1 MLGRVVRA
9 HCWVL
14 RKRAAPV
21 FLGARSVVAAAA
33 VVVVVV
39 SGWCRGWGCGSSAA
53 GPVFR
58 AYRPGLLPSSSLWW
72 GSEWVGCRGGGSVL
86 VGCLLFVNCI
96 VDASVLIVVAAL
108 RV

>member
-39 SGWCRGWGCGSSAA
+39 SGWCRGGVVVPRLQDRSSAHT
-53 GPVFR
+53 
-58 AYRPGLLPSSSLWW
+58 GLPRD
-72 GSEWVGCRGGGSVL
+72 VSV
-86 VGCLLFVNCI
+86 
-96 VDASVLIVVAAL
+96 
-108 RV
+108 